1 MWFRGVFL
9 PLFRCPSIN
18 ANPFLAN
25 SLDSEAMAKIY
36 KVVGI
41 EGKGLGCVASKG
53 QKISG
58 GNCDVF
64 DSPKKPDF
72 FY

>member
-1 MWFRGVFL
+1 MKVGSQSDNFSTLGATKK
-9 PLFRCPSIN
+9 SILRLKKN
-18 ANPFLAN
+18 I
-25 SLDSEAMAKIY
+25 EMAAIY
-36 KVVGI
+36 KVVEV